1 MKNNYSFFSII
12 SISLILIS
20 ASFFNNA
27 QAQADTTKVIQPDTT
42 LQVKDEEPTKVDRKR
57 RDEFGLFVGPN
68 FNQLAVESANYE
80 SPTNVGYHLGGYY
93 KRGRFFYWQV
103 AARYCNAVYSLDD
116 LTSTADT
123 SNDFSVRSIDIPI
136 TAGVNVLSATDRIL
150 AIRLFLSAVP
160 AFNLGV
166 GENDL
171 MIDKD
176 KINQFILYGQGGV
189 GVNVA
194 FMVIEAGY
202 NYGLQDLLKSDKST
216 PGQVFINLGFRF

>member
-1 MKNNYSFFSII
+1 MKNNYSYFRII
-12 SISLILIS
+12 LISLIICS
-20 ASFFNNA
+20 ASLFNFAKA
-27 QAQADTTKVIQPDTT
+27 QTDTTKVTQPDTT
-42 LQVKDEEPTKVDRKR
+42 SQVKAEEPTKVDRKR
-57 RDEFGLFVGPN
+57 RDEFGLFIGSN
-68 FNQLAVESANYE
+68 FNQLAIESADFE
-80 SPTNVGYHLGGYY
+80 SSTNVGYHLGGYY

-103 AARYCNAVYSLDD
+103 AARFCNAGYSLDN
-116 LTSTADT
+116 LTSTADS
-123 SNDFSVRSIDIPI
+123 SNDFSVRSFDLPL
-136 TAGVNVLSATDRIL
+136 TAGINVLSATDRIL
-150 AIRLFLSAVP
+150 ALRIFVSAVP

-194 FMVIEAGY
+194 FLVIEAGY
-202 NYGLQDLLKSDKST
+202 NYGLQDLIKDTKSV